1 MRFLYF
7 LADHVFRFRY
17 RDPMIDNQEDSLL
30 MTWDLGVYEEEV
42 DKMLR
47 DFLIMGITLGVT
59 ITTILAGLLWLIVR

>member
-30 MTWDLGVYEEEV
+30 MTWDIGIYE
-42 DKMLR
+42 DQINKMHR
-47 DFLIMGITLGVT
+47 DFLIMGVTLGVVGT
-59 ITTILAGLLWLIVR
+59 AILAGLLWLIVR